1 MIGYSRAFNELYG
14 PKPIEGKSKMNQRIQ
29 ELAYE
34 AEDYADSIVDQGGEF
49 HPAYTK
55 KFAELIVRDC
65 IAIVAPSSYRRAY
78 PENYR
83 GGIDCLDT
91 LDERVG
97 AIKDHF
103 GIE

>member
-1 MIGYSRAFNELYG
+1 MNEQILKLLKQSGLQPYYDAQEAQ
-14 PKPIEGKSKMNQRIQ
+14 IE
-29 ELAYE
+29 
-34 AEDYADSIVDQGGEF
+34 
-49 HPAYTK
+49 